1 MVRLFSLSIN
11 KSIVL
16 MKKILLFIV
25 VALSVAQVWSQ
36 EAPSMQQE
44 TKEDRNFRIPL
55 IGEPA
60 PSFTAETTNG
70 PIKFPDDFGRR
81 WKILFSHPQDFTPV
95 CSTEIIELARLKEE
109 FDKLG
114 TKIIVISTDA
124 LETHV
129 QWKKSLESLTLN
141 DKENVKITFP
151 LVEDNN
157 LVISKAY
164 GMIHPASNTTKSV
177 RGVFI
182 IDPDNI
188 IQAIYFYPK
197 SVGRNTDEL
206 LRMLTA
212 LQTTETGNVLT
223 PVNWKA
229 GNDLLVP
236 VPPAIDGST
245 GKVTIPKGIYSPVWY
260 LWFKKTGQSNDNLFE
275 SEN

>member
-1 MVRLFSLSIN
+1 
-11 KSIVL
+11 

-25 VALSVAQVWSQ
+25 SALSVTQIWSQ
-36 EAPSMQQE
+36 EASVSSNQQE

-55 IGEPA
+55 IGESA
-60 PSFTAETTNG
+60 PSFTAESTNG
-70 PIKFPDDFGRR
+70 TINFPDDFGKR

-95 CSTEIIELARLKEE
+95 CSTEILELARLQDE

-114 TKIIVISTDA
+114 AKLIVVSTDA

-129 QWKKSLESLTLN
+129 QWKKSLESLNLN
-141 DKENVKITFP
+141 DKGNVKIKFP
-151 LVEDNN
+151 LVDDDKR
-157 LVISKAY
+157 VIAKEY

-206 LRMLTA
+206 IRMVTA
-212 LQTTETGNVLT
+212 LQTTEAGKVLT

-236 VPPAIDGST
+236 IPPSVDAS
-245 GKVTIPKGIYSPVWY
+245 GKTTIPQGIYSPIWY
-260 LWFKKTGQSNDNLFE
+260 LWFKKATPSKDNLFE

>member
-1 MVRLFSLSIN
+1 
-11 KSIVL
+11 
-16 MKKILLFIV
+16 MKKIILFILTS
-25 VALSVAQVWSQ
+25 LSVTQIWSQ
-36 EAPSMQQE
+36 ESSVSSRQQE
-44 TKEDRNFRIPL
+44 TKDDRNFRIPL
-55 IGEPA
+55 IGEIA
-60 PSFTAETTNG
+60 PSFTAESTNG
-70 PIKFPDDFGRR
+70 TIVFPADFGKR
-81 WKILFSHPQDFTPV
+81 WKVLFSHPQDFTPV
-95 CSTEIIELARLKEE
+95 CSTEILELARLQEE

-114 TKIIVISTDA
+114 AKLIVVSTDL

-141 DKENVKITFP
+141 DKENVKIKFP
-151 LVEDNN
+151 LVDDDKRI
-157 LVISKAY
+157 ISKAY
-164 GMIHPASNTTKSV
+164 GMIHPTSNTTQAV

-206 LRMLTA
+206 IRMVTA
-212 LQTTETGNVLT
+212 LQTTESGNVLT

-236 VPPAIDGST
+236 VPPAIDGAS
-245 GKVTIPKGIYSPVWY
+245 GKATIPAGIYSPIWY
-260 LWFKKTGQSNDNLFE
+260 LWFKKVSQSNDNLFE